1 MARNFHRMPDSME
14 INRSKKKKHTI
25 RINKKG
31 NKDDS
36 VVLIVLWNS
45 MILVLY
51 FVEYDVVMKNRLI
64 CTVDTSTKSITSEI
78 IQIYPMFT
86 CLLYIK
92 KVIWYV

>member
-14 INRSKKKKHTI
+14 INRSKKKHKI

-64 CTVDTSTKSITSEI
+64 CTVDTFTKSITSEI

-86 CLLYIK
+86 
-92 KVIWYV
+92 